1 MTLHV
6 CIELNASQVISRVKS
21 GETIFI
27 TQWGKV
33 VAKLIPVDAGLPS
46 WNELVASGAV
56 TLPVDLDTRLTAG
69 PTPWRGKGKS
79 PSKLMVA
86 ERYQN

>member
-1 MTLHV
+1 MKKINPSSENNLLSNWRDDL
-6 CIELNASQVISRVKS
+6 I
-21 GETIFI
+21 
-27 TQWGKV
+27 
-33 VAKLIPVDAGLPS
+33 KLIPVDAGLPS

-79 PSKLMVA
+79 PSELMVA